1 MKLKKLFIKEMK
13 DEMKEL
19 FAEELERIKTKTKRE
34 MEELKP
40 A

>member
-1 MKLKKLFIKEMK
+1 MK

-19 FAEELERIKTKTKRE
+19 FAEELERIKTETQRE

>member
-1 MKLKKLFIKEMK
+1 MKLKNLFIKEMK

-19 FAEELERIKTKTKRE
+19 FAEELEQIKTETNRE

>member
-19 FAEELERIKTKTKRE
+19 FAEELEQIKTETNRE
-34 MEELKP
+34 MEELKQ